1 MLFSSGSK
9 HLKNF
14 ELLACLSRSMTST
27 RREYFHPRTQARLQA
42 VTDFPT
48 PPLRLM
54 IAILCIVRIAIFLS
68 FSAYLL
74 FAFSSSMVI

>member
-14 ELLACLSRSMTST
+14 ELLACLSKSMTST

-54 IAILCIVRIAIFLS
+54 IAIFVMVRIAISFL
-68 FSAYLL
+68 FRLICFLLSALPW
-74 FAFSSSMVI
+74 